1 MAGSDGDRSAPTAAT
16 PLPITAPEAPP
27 EFAAAAA
34 ALRSV
39 TARPEVRLAEAPAPG
54 RLAPYGVAL
63 TATVSDGD
71 GEDELAHGRLILL
84 YDPAGHEAWDGCA
97 RLVTYIRTE
106 LEAELVSDPL
116 LHDVAWHWLEEALLA
131 QGVTMAAASGTV
143 TRVQSHSYGELA
155 TDSEDEPAGELEIRA
170 SWSPGEDV
178 RAHVEAWVDVLCI
191 AAGLP
196 PVLPGVLSLPG
207 RRSR

>member
-1 MAGSDGDRSAPTAAT
+1 MPA
-16 PLPITAPEAPP
+16 

-39 TARPEVRLAEAPAPG
+39 TARPEVRLAEATAPA
-54 RLAPYGVAL
+54 RLAPFGAAL
-63 TATVSDGD
+63 TATVTD

-84 YDPAGHEAWDGCA
+84 YDPDGHEAWDGCA

-116 LHDVAWHWLEEALLA
+116 LHDVAWHWLEESLVGH
-131 QGVTMAAASGTV
+131 GVTMAAASGTV
-143 TRVQSHSYGELA
+143 TRVQSHAYGELA
-155 TDSEDEPAGELEIRA
+155 ADAEDEPAGELEIRA

-196 PVLPGVLSLPG
+196 PVLPGVLSLPARRG
-207 RRSR
+207 R

>member
-1 MAGSDGDRSAPTAAT
+1 
-16 PLPITAPEAPP
+16 LPA

-39 TARPEVRLAEAPAPG
+39 TARPEVRLAEAPAPA

-63 TATVSDGD
+63 TATVSD

-84 YDPAGHEAWDGCA
+84 YDPDGHEAWDGCA

-116 LHDVAWHWLEEALLA
+116 LHDVAWHWLAESLVGH
-131 QGVTMAAASGTV
+131 GVTMAAASGTV
-143 TRVQSHSYGELA
+143 TRVQSHAYGELA
-155 TDSEDEPAGELEIRA
+155 ADAEDEPAGELEIRA

-196 PVLPGVLSLPG
+196 PVVPGVLSLPARRG
-207 RRSR
+207 R